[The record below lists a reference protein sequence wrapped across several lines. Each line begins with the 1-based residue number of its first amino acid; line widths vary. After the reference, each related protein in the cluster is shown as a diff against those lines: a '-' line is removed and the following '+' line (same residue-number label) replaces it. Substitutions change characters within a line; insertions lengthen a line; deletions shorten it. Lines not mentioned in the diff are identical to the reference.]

1 LITWKDKLLIPD
13 HNRNADG
20 EMVELGLEIY
30 QVIELLDNG
39 TEVCQR
45 KKGIIEKWCE
55 NNAR

>member
-1 LITWKDKLLIPD
+1 MITWKDKPLIPD

-30 QVIELLDNG
+30 QVIELLDKG
-39 TEVCQR
+39 TEVSHR
-45 KKGIIEKWCE
+45 KKGIIE